1 MTDTLSAYICAA
13 YGLIVL
19 TCVMGAFNIDYD
31 ANLLQRLA
39 LAMVAVWCVWR
50 IQLVYAYQFTYPNEP
65 VVATAIMLYAI
76 GSIMKT
82 LRWKKLK

>member
-1 MTDTLSAYICAA
+1 MTDALSAYICAA

-39 LAMVAVWCVWR
+39 LAMVAIWSVWR
-50 IQLVYAYQFTYPNEP
+50 MQIIYKSEWTYPNEP
-65 VVATAIMLYAI
+65 VVATAIMLYAL

-82 LRWKKLK
+82 VRWKKLK